1 MGMRVRGMHIHPKY
15 LHSMKMKHRLG
26 RAWTRASAIVALL
39 AAAACGDLATG
50 PAPEGDRLA
59 GIDVSHWQGTVDWT
73 RVAGSG
79 VAFAFIKATEGGDY
93 TDPAFAANW
102 AGAARAGVARGAYHF
117 YRPQTDAAA
126 QAQHFLRTVQPRAG
140 DLPPVLDVE
149 VTDGRSAAQI
159 AAGVRTWLE
168 TVERA
173 TGRRPIVYTRASFW
187 SGQMGGGFGAYPLWV
202 AHYGAA
208 EPNIPGDWDRWTFWQ
223 HSDGGRVAG
232 ISGDVDLNWFA
243 GDGSDLQA
251 FIQTGAFARVP

>member
-1 MGMRVRGMHIHPKY
+1 MM
-15 LHSMKMKHRLG
+15 MKRFG
-26 RAWTRASAIVALL
+26 RRAAAVLALL

-50 PAPEGDRLA
+50 PAPQGDRLA
-59 GIDVSHWQGTVDWT
+59 GIDVSHWQGTVDWQ
-73 RVAGSG
+73 RVAGHGIS
-79 VAFAFIKATEGGDY
+79 FAFIKATEGGDY

-102 AGAARAGVARGAYHF
+102 AGAAPAGVARGAYHF

-126 QAQHFLRTVQPRAG
+126 QAEHFLRTVQLRAG

-149 VTDGRSAAQI
+149 VTDGRSASAI

-187 SGQMGGGFGAYPLWV
+187 SAQMGDFGAYPLWV
-202 AHYGAA
+202 AHYSAA
-208 EPNIPGDWDRWTFWQ
+208 SPNIPAGWSGWTFWQ
-223 HSDGGRVAG
+223 HSDAGRVAG

-243 GDGSDLQA
+243 GGGDDLQA
-251 FIQTGAFARVP
+251 FVATEQLPGATL